1 MLFFRTGDAPSLA
14 IGMAS
19 IFSSAFGE
27 SLHAL
32 WFHFAIMVEAVAGRR
47 VGGFLLQDLLGAIW
61 EPLGRRR
68 RCCSVQRDGRGLG
81 LLFPAHGCAR
91 SQQRRKHPLA
101 AIALSVATG
110 ILVESGRLR

>member
-32 WFHFAIMVEAVAGRR
+32 WLHFVIMVEAVAGRR

-68 RCCSVQRDGRGLG
+68 R
-81 LLFPAHGCAR
+81 LLLSSARWSWPGAIPAQGCGR

>member
-32 WFHFAIMVEAVAGRR
+32 WLHFAIMVEAVAGMR
-47 VGGFLLQDLLGAIW
+47 VGGFLRQDLLGAIW
-61 EPLGRRR
+61 EPLGRTSWTPSVLLSSARWSR
-68 RCCSVQRDGRGLG
+68 PGAIISCAWVCSI
-81 LLFPAHGCAR
+81 PT
-91 SQQRRKHPLA
+91 A
-101 AIALSVATG
+101 A
-110 ILVESGRLR
+110 